1 MRQSKLFTKTRKEA
15 PKDEVS
21 KSAQL
26 LIKAGYVKKEMA
38 GVYTMLPLGLKTLQN
53 IQEII
58 RKNMNKVGGVEMNL
72 TALQDKEIWEKSNR
86 WDDEVL
92 DVWFKT
98 KLKNDTE
105 VGLAT
110 THEEPLTNLMIDH
123 ISSYKDLPVYPYQFQ
138 TKFRNELRAK
148 SGIMRGREFLM
159 KDLYSFSESKEQ
171 HEEFYEK
178 MKQAYFDI
186 FNECGIGDK
195 TYLTF
200 ASGGSFSKYSHEF
213 QTETD
218 AGEDIVYYSP
228 SKKIAVNDEVYNDEV
243 LNELGLDKGELI
255 EKKTA
260 ETGNIFTLGSR
271 FSEAFELVFDTKD
284 GERKPVFMGSY
295 GIGIGR
301 LMGVITEIFADD
313 KGLIWPENVSPYS
326 IHLVNVSVD
335 NEDAVKLS
343 DEIYE
348 HLTQNGISV
357 LYDDRDKSVGE
368 KMSDADL
375 IGITK
380 RIVIGTKGMEA
391 GEYDLYDRLNDKTEK
406 VSESQIMNMDFI
418 KKPNGNN

>member
-26 LIKAGYVKKEMA
+26 LIKAGYIKKEMA
-38 GVYTMLPLGLKTLQN
+38 GVYTMLPLGLRTLQK
-53 IQEII
+53 IQEIV
-58 RKNMNKVGGVEMNL
+58 RKNMNKIGGVEMNL
-72 TALQDKEIWEKSNR
+72 TALQDPNLWEKTGR
-86 WDDEVL
+86 WDDKVL

-110 THEEPLTNLMIDH
+110 THEEPLTNLMKDH
-123 ISSYKDLPVYPYQFQ
+123 ISSYNDLPVYPYQFQ

-171 HEEFYEK
+171 HDEFYEK
-178 MKQAYFDI
+178 IKQAYFDI
-186 FNECGIGDK
+186 YEECGIGDK
-195 TYLTF
+195 TFLTF
-200 ASGGSFSKYSHEF
+200 SSGGSFSKYSHEF

-218 AGEDIVYYSP
+218 AGEDIIYYSP

-243 LNELGLDKGELI
+243 LKELGLEKSELV

-260 ETGNIFTLGSR
+260 ETGNIFTLGER
-271 FSEAFELVFDTKD
+271 FSEPLELIFDTKE

-301 LMGVITEIFADD
+301 LMGVVAEILSDD
-313 KGLIWPENVSPYS
+313 KGLAWPESISPFDV
-326 IHLVNVSVD
+326 HLVNVSGD
-335 NEDAVKLS
+335 NEDSVKLS

-348 HLTQNGISV
+348 HLTQNGIDV
-357 LYDDRDKSVGE
+357 LYDDRKKGVGE
-368 KMSDADL
+368 KLGDADL
-375 IGITK
+375 IGISK
-380 RIVIGTKGMEA
+380 RIVIGVKGIES
-391 GEYDLYDRLNDKTEK
+391 GEFDLYNRLNDKTEK
-406 VSESQIMNMDFI
+406 VSESQIMNLEFI
-418 KKPNGNN
+418 KKNGNN